1 MAEGSIKM
9 TRLRYEEAYSGHM
22 IFIEPN
28 RDPYR
33 EGVEWSVCKDDVE
46 IERVLEFSDE
56 AALDAARKRADAIRP
71 KATQFPLWN

>member
-1 MAEGSIKM
+1 MIEGSIG
-9 TRLRYEEAYSGHM
+9 TGHRYEESYSGHM

-46 IERVLEFSDE
+46 IQCGLEFSDV
-56 AALDAARKRADAIRP
+56 AALDVARKCVDAIGR
-71 KATQFPLWN
+71 